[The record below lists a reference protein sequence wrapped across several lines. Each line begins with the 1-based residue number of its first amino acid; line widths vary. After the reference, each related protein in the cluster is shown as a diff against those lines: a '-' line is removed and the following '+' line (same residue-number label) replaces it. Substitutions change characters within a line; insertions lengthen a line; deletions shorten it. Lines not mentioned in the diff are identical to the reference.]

1 VNWKRSLIAV
11 FAAVPVIALLKSGM
25 GRDPHQIPSPLPG
38 KPAPNFSLPVFR
50 VPDSS
55 SGKTLEPGIQVG
67 DTVRLAS
74 HKGEVVVV
82 NFWASWCLACRD
94 EHRVLS
100 DVAST
105 YAGTDVHFFG
115 VLYQDIPDNGR
126 RWIAEMGGQA
136 YPALDDPRSLTAID
150 YGLYG
155 VPETF
160 FIGRDGRVAY
170 KAVGPV
176 TPELLRTQIER
187 LRRNDSTFTP
197 HDTAVGVRS
206 Q

>member
-1 VNWKRSLIAV
+1 VNWKRSSIGLL
-11 FAAVPVIALLKSGM
+11 AAVPIVALLWSGI
-25 GRDPHQIPSPLPG
+25 GRDPRAIPSPLPG
-38 KPAPNFSLPVFR
+38 KPAPDFSLPVFR

-55 SGKTLEPGIQVG
+55 SGSIVAARSLHVG
-67 DTVRLAS
+67 DTVHLAG
-74 HKGEVVVV
+74 HRGDVVVV

-100 DVAST
+100 EVASS
-105 YAGTDVHFFG
+105 YAGTNVQFLG

-126 RWIAEMGGQA
+126 RWIAEMGGQS
-136 YPALDDPRSLTAID
+136 YPALGDPGSRAAID

-160 FIGRDGRVAY
+160 FIDRTGRVAFKY
-170 KAVGPV
+170 VGPV
-176 TPELLRTQIER
+176 TPELLRSQIER
-187 LRRNDSTFTP
+187 LRGATFSP
-197 HDTAVGVRS
+197 GDTAIGARS

>member
-1 VNWKRSLIAV
+1 MNWKRSVIGV
-11 FAAVPVIALLKSGM
+11 CVAVPIVWLLASGM
-25 GRDPHQIPSPLPG
+25 GRDPRAIKSPLPG
-38 KPAPNFSLPVFR
+38 KPAPDFSLPVFR

-55 SGKTLEPGIQVG
+55 SGSVALARNLRVG
-67 DTVRLAS
+67 DTVHLAG

-100 DVAST
+100 DVASS
-105 YAGTDVHFFG
+105 YAGTNVQFLG

-126 RWIAEMGGQA
+126 RWIAEMGGQS
-136 YPALDDPRSLTAID
+136 YPALDDPGSRTAID

-160 FIGRDGRVAY
+160 FIDRTGRVAFKY
-170 KAVGPV
+170 VGPV
-176 TPELLRTQIER
+176 TPELLRSEIEQ
-187 LRRNDSTFTP
+187 LRGSQLSP
-197 HDTAVGVRS
+197 ADTAIGTRS